1 MTRPGSSND
10 TTVTSPAKEA
20 GRSSKKMA
28 SEALPAFPAPELPYL
43 PQDPPHFRPAIA
55 LVGCGAITV
64 EHLRVYRK
72 AGYNVVAL
80 CDVLKER
87 AESRRAEFF
96 PDADVYDDVRDVVAR
111 DDIAVVDITTHPEDR
126 VPLIEAAL
134 LAKKHV
140 LSQKPFV
147 ENLDVGERLCNLAE
161 KQGVL
166 LAVNQNGRWAPHF
179 SYMRLAVE
187 AGLIGEVS
195 AAHMAVHWDHG
206 WVKTTPFNRIRHL
219 ILYDFGIHWFDI
231 VNCFLAGQAPRRVYA
246 SFARSRSQAAD
257 PALLAQV
264 QIEYDQAQASF
275 VFDGDTRFGP
285 WDTTYITGSRGT
297 LKSSGPVIK
306 DQQVELYT
314 AEGVARPTLE
324 GRWFPD
330 GFHGAMAEL
339 TSAIAERRQPIHNAR
354 DNLQS
359 LALCFAAV
367 ASAEAQEPR
376 VPGNVRNMPK

>member
-10 TTVTSPAKEA
+10 KSVTSPANKA
-20 GRSSKKMA
+20 SLSSEKA
-28 SEALPAFPAPELPYL
+28 PSEALPAYAAPKLPYE
-43 PQDPPHFRPAIA
+43 PQDPPGYRPAIA
-55 LVGCGAITV
+55 MVGCGAITI

-80 CDVLKER
+80 CDMLKER
-87 AESRRAEFF
+87 AEARRAEFF
-96 PDADVYDDVRDVVAR
+96 PEADVYTSVRDVVAR
-111 DDIAVVDITTHPEDR
+111 DDVEVVDITTHPEDR

-147 ENLDVGERLCNLAE
+147 ENLDVGERLCDLAE

-179 SYMRLAVE
+179 SYMRLAIE

-195 AAHMAVHWDHG
+195 AAHLAVHWDHG
-206 WVKTTPFNRIRHL
+206 WVKTTPFNKIRHL

-231 VNCFLAGQAPRRVYA
+231 MQCFLAGQRPTRVYA
-246 SFARSRSQAAD
+246 SFTRSRSQEAD

-264 QIEYDQAQASF
+264 QIEYDQAQGSL
-275 VFDGDTRFGP
+275 VFDGDTRFGT
-285 WDTTYITGSRGT
+285 WDTTYITGSLGT

-306 DQQVELYT
+306 NQEVELYT
-314 AEGVARPTLE
+314 EKGVARPTLE

-330 GFHGAMAEL
+330 GFHGSMAEL
-339 TSAIAERRQPIHNAR
+339 LSAIAGRRAPIHNAR

-359 LALCFAAV
+359 LALCYAAV
-367 ASAEAQEPR
+367 ASAEAQGPR
-376 VPGNVRNMPK
+376 VPGSVRSMPK